1 MLRINRIW
9 YMNGI
14 WPWHYSGF
22 LSRICCFE
30 WIVLLTIYILI
41 YQRYWG
47 VLLLGLVV
55 FKSRF
60 CAYSCRLIT
69 KICEWDEYHEFAFY
83 VCNFWANDTNTY
95 TYIFQNNKFQT
106 VILRYLKCSYLIGS
120 KGTKLTRKFMIFI
133 PFTKFGNQSLILF
146 K

>member
-1 MLRINRIW
+1 MKVLSKPQSQLREDCHQWTKIIWRENLLRFMALQRESIIATFFLLRINRIW

-83 VCNFWANDTNTY
+83 VCNLWANDTNTY
-95 TYIFQNNKFQT
+95 IQG
-106 VILRYLKCSYLIGS
+106 VLA
-120 KGTKLTRKFMIFI
+120 
-133 PFTKFGNQSLILF
+133 
-146 K
+146 